1 MDAPD
6 DRAQIAEALSHLS
19 NAAQRKMPCV
29 GDNTLHTPWDLVHQ
43 TIDEHLTLWQLAGD
57 THSAAATEPTP

>member
-1 MDAPD
+1 
-6 DRAQIAEALSHLS
+6 LSHLS

-43 TIDEHLTLWQLAGD
+43 TIDEHLTLWQLAED